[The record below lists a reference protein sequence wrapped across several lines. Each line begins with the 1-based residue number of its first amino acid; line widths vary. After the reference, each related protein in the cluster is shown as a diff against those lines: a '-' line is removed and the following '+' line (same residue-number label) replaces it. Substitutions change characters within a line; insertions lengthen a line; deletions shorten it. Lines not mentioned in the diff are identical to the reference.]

1 MLLKQG
7 QRQQDTQSVH
17 SLNIY
22 VFRLFILLSF
32 ILAWSLCWLLHF
44 QLNIVG
50 VFFFILFLF
59 YSLQHLNVQTPVAPA
74 AWCYLSSIWCG
85 LWLICL
91 IRVRSRGKGRGG
103 NREGELG
110 NRRRKQNG
118 RVWSLCWIA
127 PEIGSINLHT
137 ASHACNDTD
146 LAKQATAHCILCPQ
160 DRDAEPPARLW
171 DCPHVIL
178 CYNSLYHQSKTHLSC
193 NYYLHQSSCLN

>member
-17 SLNIY
+17 SLNNY
-22 VFRLFILLSF
+22 VFRLFILLSV

-44 QLNIVG
+44 QLVY
-50 VFFFILFLF
+50 FFFYIIFILQLATPQRTNTSSPS
-59 YSLQHLNVQTPVAPA
+59 SLI
-74 AWCYLSSIWCG
+74 YLSSIWCG
-85 LWLICL
+85 RWLICL

-110 NRRRKQNG
+110 NRKRKQNG

-160 DRDAEPPARLW
+160 DRDAEPPAHLW
-171 DCPHVIL
+171 DCPHTVL